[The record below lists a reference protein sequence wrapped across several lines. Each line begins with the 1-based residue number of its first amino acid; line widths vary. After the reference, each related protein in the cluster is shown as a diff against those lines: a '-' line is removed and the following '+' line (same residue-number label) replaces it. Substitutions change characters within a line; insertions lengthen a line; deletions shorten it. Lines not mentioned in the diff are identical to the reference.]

1 MSDAKSGSLL
11 IRTKDGDEVQLR
23 FESVKQFSASSF
35 YSASENNQDA
45 DTSNEDNQGSS
56 SQQVERYQYFES
68 NGISFSLKGELDDEE
83 LTAIADLVEQTQDLA
98 DTFYNGD
105 VDKAFEQALTLGF
118 DDKELVGY
126 ALQLNRT
133 TQAEVVK
140 AYENIQHYSE
150 NGEVENQYGSI
161 VSPISQYLEK
171 MMSAFENATNTLES
185 GEDYNSLIAGIIN
198 EMEDVQVPDLVTAIN
213 RFHSFNQQL
222 LNAVPQQTEE

>member
-1 MSDAKSGSLL
+1 MSKGFAMAEKDLAGFMNDEIEEGITRSRDLIDTGINELETDIFNPGVNASELNALNMADAKSGSLL

-98 DTFYNGD
+98 DTFTM
-105 VDKAFEQALTLGF
+105 V
-118 DDKELVGY
+118 
-126 ALQLNRT
+126 
-133 TQAEVVK
+133 
-140 AYENIQHYSE
+140 
-150 NGEVENQYGSI
+150 
-161 VSPISQYLEK
+161 
-171 MMSAFENATNTLES
+171 M
-185 GEDYNSLIAGIIN
+185 
-198 EMEDVQVPDLVTAIN
+198 
-213 RFHSFNQQL
+213 
-222 LNAVPQQTEE
+222 